1 MGGGS
6 IAIRKES
13 RNSHEPQPPQGPSAT
28 LDFARHFSLLVCI
41 VAVLAI
47 TSSWRPAWGA
57 VAWFGIYSALHSAAV
72 ALTWRRQEPWWRW
85 PLFVG
90 IAVSLSMMSAALSL
104 YATRHSAGLA
114 VMGPALPLAL
124 ASGVG
129 AVGYA
134 VLFRWLGARLRL
146 GSYLLLPVAC
156 ILATLAVLASGAYRH
171 GGSLWFAAAWWLAFS
186 AVLWFSDGRR
196 PQDDKIH

>member
-1 MGGGS
+1 
-6 IAIRKES
+6 
-13 RNSHEPQPPQGPSAT
+13 
-28 LDFARHFSLLVCI
+28 LDFARHFSLLGCM
-41 VAVLAI
+41 VAVLSI
-47 TSSWRPAWGA
+47 TSAWRPAFGA
-57 VAWFGIYSALHSAAV
+57 VAGFGVYGALHSAAV
-72 ALTWRRQEPWWRW
+72 ALTWRRHEPGWRW

-90 IAVSLSMMSAALSL
+90 IAVSLSMMSGALSL

-114 VMGPALPLAL
+114 SLGPALPLAL

-134 VLFRWLGARLRL
+134 LLFRWLGARWRL
-146 GSYLLLPVAC
+146 SAYVLFPVAC
-156 ILATLAVLASGAYRH
+156 ILATSAVLATGAYRH

>member
-1 MGGGS
+1 MQT
-6 IAIRKES
+6 AEK
-13 RNSHEPQPPQGPSAT
+13 QPRQGPSAT
-28 LDFARHFSLLVCI
+28 LDFSRHFSLLGCM

-47 TSSWRPAWGA
+47 TSAWRPAFGA
-57 VAWFGIYSALHSAAV
+57 VAWFGVYGVLHSVAV
-72 ALTWRRQEPWWRW
+72 ALTWRRREPWWRW
-85 PLFVG
+85 PLFVS
-90 IAVSLSMMSAALSL
+90 IAVSLSMLSAALSL
-104 YATRHSAGLA
+104 YATRHSTGLA

-124 ASGVG
+124 ASGGG

-134 VLFRWLGARLRL
+134 LLFRWLGARWRL
-146 GSYLLLPVAC
+146 HWYVLFPGAC
-156 ILATLAVLASGAYRH
+156 ILATWTVLATGAYRH